1 MEPPRGPRKPLSW
14 RRAKSLDRLQN
25 AQKESESWDCP
36 GPSPPT
42 GPFREGLCRAA
53 SDGTRCLKSP
63 VQSAEAQDTTA
74 AAPSPEETKD
84 LLSEQK
90 PLQDAKKDK
99 AQWQAP
105 QGWLRFVVNL
115 FFRTGPE
122 EPKEK
127 TNKKAKG
134 KEGSPEPA
142 ETPESPGEP
151 TPRKKP
157 HSKKASR
164 RKHSQRKHG
173 AEEAKGAR
181 DQEAEGQEAKA
192 AEASRGEGAD
202 LGPAA
207 RGGEDSDLHQFLLLE
222 GGGTGVWKV
231 SFQAIGHQQEEQLR
245 KPDDIIIQ
253 KIVQLLQKVG
263 DQWEEEQ
270 HQALPS
276 AVTRRNAGPAVKKKS
291 QEKMSSLKRAFS
303 FKKYGSGS
311 EEPKRAGTAHVSS
324 PESRPPRRP
333 NFLPLCVGG
342 HRPSSSSLSGVEEP
356 EVQEAPPTD
365 GGEPS
370 PFELCTPAESG
381 GADEDLQQDRATEF
395 KEFIQKIIA
404 LLQDAE
410 EQCGDKQLQVQ
421 EPEVA
426 VENLAPAC
434 RKKSQERK
442 SNFRKAFYKKHSSK
456 DPKRVGAAGAASPD
470 SRPPRKPSF
479 LPLCVGGH
487 WPSVSINSD
496 LEDLE
501 FQGSPS
507 TEGEPVGAPEAPSQ
521 ARSHKPEGGPQLDG
535 ANESKELI
543 IQELVALLQKVDG
556 QLGEQIK
563 RHPSFKKFFYK
574 PSVSSLRKLAAT
586 LRSQGAHA
594 TKPQR
599 TYPFVFGLGNQCAG
613 NNYHTVLSLTGLHYR
628 SPSYGQS
635 PFEEAQQVRTGHVV

>member
-1 MEPPRGPRKPLSW
+1 MILSLDDWSSSAMEPPWSPRKPLSW

-25 AQKESESWDCP
+25 AQKDSESWDCQ
-36 GPSPPT
+36 GPSLPT
-42 GPFREGLCRAA
+42 GPFRGGLCRTA
-53 SDGTRCLKSP
+53 SDGARCLKSP
-63 VQSAEAQDTTA
+63 VQSVEAQDTTA

-84 LLSEQK
+84 LLSEQR

-134 KEGSPEPA
+134 KEGPSEPT
-142 ETPESPGEP
+142 ETPESLGEP
-151 TPRKKP
+151 APRKKA

-164 RKHSQRKHG
+164 KKHSQRKRS
-173 AEEAKGAR
+173 AEEARGAR

-192 AEASRGEGAD
+192 AEASRSEGAD

-207 RGGEDSDLHQFLLLE
+207 RE
-222 GGGTGVWKV
+222 
-231 SFQAIGHQQEEQLR
+231 
-245 KPDDIIIQ
+245 DIIIQ
-253 KIVQLLQKVG
+253 KIVELLQKVG
-263 DQWEEEQ
+263 DQWEDEQ
-270 HQALPS
+270 HQALQS
-276 AVTRRNAGPAVKKKS
+276 VVTPRNPAPVVKKKS

-303 FKKYGSGS
+303 FKKYGS
-311 EEPKRAGTAHVSS
+311 EEPKRAGAARVSS
-324 PESRPPRRP
+324 AESRQPKRP

-342 HRPSSSSLSGVEEP
+342 HRPSSSSLPGVEEP
-356 EVQEAPPTD
+356 EVQEAVTTD
-365 GGEPS
+365 GRDPS

-381 GADEDLQQDRATEF
+381 GPDEDLQQDRATEF

-410 EQCGDKQLQVQ
+410 EQCRDKQLQVQ

-426 VENLAPAC
+426 VENLAPAY
-434 RKKSQERK
+434 RKKCQERK

-456 DPKRVGAAGAASPD
+456 DPKRAGAAGAASPD
-470 SRPPRKPSF
+470 SRPPKKPSF

-487 WPSVSINSD
+487 WPSVSSD
-496 LEDLE
+496 SDPEDLE
-501 FQGSPS
+501 FQGSPP

-521 ARSHKPEGGPQLDG
+521 ARSHKPEAGRQPDG

-543 IQELVALLQKVDG
+543 IQELVALLQEVDG
-556 QLGEQIK
+556 QLGKQIK
-563 RHPSFKKFFYK
+563 RHPSFKKFLYE
-574 PSVSSLRKLAAT
+574 PSVSSLRKLVAT
-586 LRSQGAHA
+586 LRSRGAH
-594 TKPQR
+594 TTEPKR
-599 TYPFVFGLGNQCAG
+599 TYPFVFGLGNQGAG

-628 SPSYGQS
+628 RPSYGQF
-635 PFEEAQQVRTGHVV
+635 PYEEAQQNITSSQIQSPD

>member
-25 AQKESESWDCP
+25 TQKDSELWDCQ
-36 GPSPPT
+36 GPSLPT

-53 SDGTRCLKSP
+53 SDGTRCLKRP

-84 LLSEQK
+84 LLSEQR

-99 AQWQAP
+99 AQRQAP

-134 KEGSPEPA
+134 KEGPPEPA

-151 TPRKKP
+151 APRKKP

-164 RKHSQRKHG
+164 KKHSQRKHG
-173 AEEAKGAR
+173 VEEAKGAR
-181 DQEAEGQEAKA
+181 DQQAEGQEAKA

-207 RGGEDSDLHQFLLLE
+207 RGGEDSDLHQFLPLE

-231 SFQAIGHQQEEQLR
+231 SFQAIE
-245 KPDDIIIQ
+245 DIIQ

-270 HQALPS
+270 HQALHS
-276 AVTRRNAGPAVKKKS
+276 VVTRRNAGPVVKKKS

-303 FKKYGSGS
+303 FKKYGP
-311 EEPKRAGTAHVSS
+311 EEPKRAGAAHVSS
-324 PESRPPRRP
+324 PESRPPKRP

-342 HRPSSSSLSGVEEP
+342 HRPSSSSLPGVEEP

-426 VENLAPAC
+426 VENVAPAC

-470 SRPPRKPSF
+470 SRPPKKPSF

-487 WPSVSINSD
+487 WPSVSSNSD

-521 ARSHKPEGGPQLDG
+521 ARSHKLEGGPQLDG
-535 ANESKELI
+535 ANES
-543 IQELVALLQKVDG
+543 
-556 QLGEQIK
+556 
-563 RHPSFKKFFYK
+563 S
-574 PSVSSLRKLAAT
+574 
-586 LRSQGAHA
+586 
-594 TKPQR
+594 
-599 TYPFVFGLGNQCAG
+599 
-613 NNYHTVLSLTGLHYR
+613 LHYR
-628 SPSYGQS
+628 RPSYGQF
-635 PFEEAQQVRTGHVV
+635 PYEEAQQNITSSQIQSPD

>member
-1 MEPPRGPRKPLSW
+1 MILSLDDWSSSAMEPPRGPRKPLSW

-25 AQKESESWDCP
+25 TQKDSESWDCQ
-36 GPSPPT
+36 GPSLPT

-53 SDGTRCLKSP
+53 SDGTRCLKRP

-84 LLSEQK
+84 LLSEQR

-99 AQWQAP
+99 AQRQAP

-134 KEGSPEPA
+134 KEGPPEPA

-151 TPRKKP
+151 APRKKP

-164 RKHSQRKHG
+164 KKHSQRKHG
-173 AEEAKGAR
+173 VEEAKGAR

-192 AEASRGEGAD
+192 AEASCE
-202 LGPAA
+202 
-207 RGGEDSDLHQFLLLE
+207 
-222 GGGTGVWKV
+222 
-231 SFQAIGHQQEEQLR
+231 
-245 KPDDIIIQ
+245 DIIIQ

-263 DQWEEEQ
+263 DQWEEE
-270 HQALPS
+270 HQALHS
-276 AVTRRNAGPAVKKKS
+276 VVTRRNAGPVVKKKS

-303 FKKYGSGS
+303 FKKYGS
-311 EEPKRAGTAHVSS
+311 EEPKRAGAAHVSS
-324 PESRPPRRP
+324 PEFRPPKRP

-342 HRPSSSSLSGVEEP
+342 HRPSSSSLPGVEEP

-381 GADEDLQQDRATEF
+381 GADEDLQQDRAAEF

-426 VENLAPAC
+426 VENVAPAC

-442 SNFRKAFYKKHSSK
+442 SNFRKAFYRKHSSK

-470 SRPPRKPSF
+470 SRPPKKPSF

-487 WPSVSINSD
+487 WPSVSSNSD

-521 ARSHKPEGGPQLDG
+521 ARSHKSEAGPQLDG
-535 ANESKELI
+535 ANESKEPI
-543 IQELVALLQKVDG
+543 IQELVALLQEVDG

-594 TKPQR
+594 TEPQR

-628 SPSYGQS
+628 RPSYGQF
-635 PFEEAQQVRTGHVV
+635 PYEEAQQCFTDMTEDEGGQPFRVHAPSWAH

>member
-1 MEPPRGPRKPLSW
+1 MILSLDDWSSSCSAMEPARGPRKPLSW
-14 RRAKSLDRLQN
+14 RRAKSLERLQS
-25 AQKESESWDCP
+25 AQKDSESWDCQ
-36 GPSPPT
+36 GPSLPT
-42 GPFREGLCRAA
+42 GPFREVLCRTA

-63 VQSAEAQDTTA
+63 VQSAEAQDSTA
-74 AAPSPEETKD
+74 AAPSPEDTKD
-84 LLSEQK
+84 LLSEQR

-115 FFRTGPE
+115 FFRMGPE
-122 EPKEK
+122 DPKEK

-134 KEGSPEPA
+134 KEGPPEPT
-142 ETPESPGEP
+142 ESPESPGEP
-151 TPRKKP
+151 APRKKA

-164 RKHSQRKHG
+164 KKHSQRKHG
-173 AEEAKGAR
+173 VEEARGPR

-202 LGPAA
+202 LGPAT
-207 RGGEDSDLHQFLLLE
+207 RE
-222 GGGTGVWKV
+222 
-231 SFQAIGHQQEEQLR
+231 
-245 KPDDIIIQ
+245 DIIIQ
-253 KIVQLLQKVG
+253 KIVELLQKVG

-270 HQALPS
+270 HQALQS
-276 AVTRRNAGPAVKKKS
+276 VVTPRNPAPVVKKKS

-303 FKKYGSGS
+303 FKKYGS
-311 EEPKRAGTAHVSS
+311 EEPKRAGAAHVSS
-324 PESRPPRRP
+324 PESRQPKRP

-342 HRPSSSSLSGVEEP
+342 HRPSSSSLPGVEEP
-356 EVQEAPPTD
+356 EVLEALPTD
-365 GGEPS
+365 GGDPS

-381 GADEDLQQDRATEF
+381 GPNEDLQQDRAAEF

-410 EQCGDKQLQVQ
+410 EQCEDKQLQVQ

-434 RKKSQERK
+434 RKKCQERK

-456 DPKRVGAAGAASPD
+456 DPKRAGAAGAASPD
-470 SRPPRKPSF
+470 SRPPKKPSF

-487 WPSVSINSD
+487 WPSVSSNSD
-496 LEDLE
+496 LEDLK
-501 FQGSPS
+501 FQGSPL

-521 ARSHKPEGGPQLDG
+521 ARSHKPEAGPQLDG

-543 IQELVALLQKVDG
+543 IQELVALLQEVDS

-563 RHPSFKKFFYK
+563 RHPSFKKFFYE
-574 PSVSSLRKLAAT
+574 PSVSSLRKLVAT
-586 LRSQGAHA
+586 LRSQGTHA
-594 TKPQR
+594 TEPKR
-599 TYPFVFGLGNQCAG
+599 TYPFVFGLGKQCAG

-628 SPSYGQS
+628 RPSYSQF
-635 PFEEAQQVRTGHVV
+635 PYEEAQQNITSSQIQSPD